1 MQLKKNICWPLTCKY
16 SGLEGRERLASD
28 LSEASAD
35 CIATL
40 EVILDFLQPLVDQTA
55 RLEKADDGRDIC
67 RQRRE
72 QCRVLRSFL
81 LRACERPLAFL
92 HQVRLYYL
100 CLKNMGRQYL
110 RYSFS
115 AYPVIL
121 VITGYK
127 IVRFIKNSAR
137 YNHFA
142 RFIGRRPFFLYFF
155 YLHKVILPYIRSVFW
170 IHWSRLRIRI
180 QALPYHRK

>member
-1 MQLKKNICWPLTCKY
+1 
-16 SGLEGRERLASD
+16 LEGRERLASD

-40 EVILDFLQPLVDQTA
+40 EAILDFLQPLVDQTA
-55 RLEKADDGRDIC
+55 RLEKADDDRDIC

-100 CLKNMGRQYL
+100 YLKIWVGNTYGIL
-110 RYSFS
+110 L
-115 AYPVIL
+115 ALTKHCCPVIL
-121 VITGYK
+121 VITGYQ
-127 IVRFIKNSAR
+127 ILRFIKN
-137 YNHFA
+137 FA
-142 RFIGRRPFFLYFF
+142 
-155 YLHKVILPYIRSVFW
+155 
-170 IHWSRLRIRI
+170 
-180 QALPYHRK
+180 